1 MLSQLSWIE
10 PTVSTR
16 KVGGSNPSESAKYMF
31 TEKEAQEALKSARLL
46 SKATR
51 AAIKDPTKLCD
62 CCMNE
67 WTWNTLEEFKLC
79 DECYKEKYGKT
90 EVG

>member
-1 MLSQLSWIE
+1 MK
-10 PTVSTR
+10 PD
-16 KVGGSNPSESAKYMF
+16 K
-31 TEKEAQEALKSARLL
+31 KEIKILKAALKSARIL

-51 AAIKDPTKLCD
+51 ATIKDPTKLCD

-67 WTWNTLEEFKLC
+67 WSWNTLEETKLC

-90 EVG
+90 KVE